1 MTLKTGLG
9 LIAVLALSVACAPA
23 EDDPRRKL
31 GYVEPDA
38 HVEPGFSRNQGFQ
51 DRTIVRSARTSNRF
65 GRSRQ
70 VIRSSRRFNRRRI
83 DR

>member
-1 MTLKTGLG
+1 MTLKSGLT
-9 LIAVLALSVACAPA
+9 LIAAIALMVACAPA
-23 EDDPRRKL
+23 QDDPRRKL
-31 GYVEPDA
+31 GYVDPDA
-38 HVEPGFSRNQGFQ
+38 AVEPGFSRNQGFQ

-70 VIRSSRRFNRRRI
+70 VVRSRNRFNRRRI